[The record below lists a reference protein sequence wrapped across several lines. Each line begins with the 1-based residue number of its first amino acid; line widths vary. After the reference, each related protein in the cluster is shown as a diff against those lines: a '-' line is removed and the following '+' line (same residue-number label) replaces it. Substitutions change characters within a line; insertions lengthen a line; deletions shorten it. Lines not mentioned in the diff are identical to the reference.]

1 MKFIYTNTID
11 QYTNCL
17 KVEKLK
23 LKILKKIFPI
33 IFLII
38 FLIACFFWFNHKIT
52 NIQIILV
59 SFETLIPAIFF
70 LYIPEIYFSISSK
83 IIKRLILSYN
93 VLPEKELEICENEII
108 YRFSNN
114 HVDKFS
120 FNNIKNI
127 LEFEDCIYIF
137 RSDNN
142 SLIYTPI
149 IPNSAFENEEV
160 KKEFIELLSKNKNFA
175 E

>member
-59 SFETLIPAIFF
+59 SLETLIPAIFF

-83 IIKRLILSYN
+83 IIKRLILSYK

>member
-11 QYTNCL
+11 QYTNFL

-83 IIKRLILSYN
+83 IIKRLILSYK

>member
-11 QYTNCL
+11 QYTNYL
-17 KVEKLK
+17 KLEKLK

-38 FLIACFFWFNHKIT
+38 FLIGCFFWFNHKIT

-59 SFETLIPAIFF
+59 SLETLIPAIFF
-70 LYIPEIYFSISSK
+70 LYFPEIYFSISKK
-83 IIKRLILSYN
+83 IIKRLILSYK
-93 VLPEKELEICENEII
+93 VLLEKELEVCKHEII
-108 YRFSNN
+108 YKFSNN

-120 FNNIKNI
+120 FDNIKNI
-127 LEFEDCIYIF
+127 LEFEDSIYIL
-137 RSDNN
+137 RNDNN

-149 IPNSAFENEEV
+149 IPISTFENEEA
-160 KKEFIELLSKNKNFA
+160 KKEFIELLSKK
-175 E
+175 

>member
-11 QYTNCL
+11 QYTNYL
-17 KVEKLK
+17 KLEKLK

-83 IIKRLILSYN
+83 IIKRLILSYK

>member
-17 KVEKLK
+17 KAEKLK

-70 LYIPEIYFSISSK
+70 IYIPEIYFSISSK
-83 IIKRLILSYN
+83 IIKRLILSYK

-108 YRFSNN
+108 YKFSNN
-114 HVDKFS
+114 HIDKFS

-149 IPNSAFENEEV
+149 IPNSVFENEES
-160 KKEFIELLSKNKNFA
+160 KKEFIELLSKK
-175 E
+175 

>member
-83 IIKRLILSYN
+83 IIKRLILSYK

-108 YRFSNN
+108 YKFSNN

-149 IPNSAFENEEV
+149 IPNSAFENEEA
-160 KKEFIELLSKNKNFA
+160 KKEFIELLSKK
-175 E
+175 

>member
-70 LYIPEIYFSISSK
+70 LYFPEIYFSISKK
-83 IIKRLILSYN
+83 IIKSLILLYK
-93 VLPEKELEICENEII
+93 VIPEKELEICESEIL
-108 YRFSNN
+108 YKFSNN
-114 HVDKFS
+114 QVDKFS
-120 FNNIKNI
+120 FYNIKNI
-127 LEFEDCIYIF
+127 LEFEDSIYIL
-137 RSDNN
+137 RSDNK

-149 IPNSAFENEEV
+149 IPISTFENEEA
-160 KKEFIELLSKNKNFA
+160 KKEFIELLSKK
-175 E
+175 

>member
-83 IIKRLILSYN
+83 IIKRLILSYK

>member
-1 MKFIYTNTID
+1 M
-11 QYTNCL
+11 
-17 KVEKLK
+17 
-23 LKILKKIFPI
+23 
-33 IFLII
+33 
-38 FLIACFFWFNHKIT
+38 
-52 NIQIILV
+52 
-59 SFETLIPAIFF
+59 
-70 LYIPEIYFSISSK
+70 
-83 IIKRLILSYN
+83 IK
-93 VLPEKELEICENEII
+93 
-108 YRFSNN
+108 
-114 HVDKFS
+114 D
-120 FNNIKNI
+120 NNIKNI

>member
-83 IIKRLILSYN
+83 IIKRLILSYK
-93 VLPEKELEICENEII
+93 VLPEKELEVCKHEII
-108 YRFSNN
+108 YKFSNN
-114 HVDKFS
+114 HVDKFL
-120 FNNIKNI
+120 FDNIKNI
-127 LEFEDCIYIF
+127 LEFEDSIYIL
-137 RSDNN
+137 RNDNN

-149 IPNSAFENEEV
+149 IPISTFENEEA
-160 KKEFIELLSKNKNFA
+160 KKEFIELLSKK
-175 E
+175 

>member
-59 SFETLIPAIFF
+59 SFENLIPAIFF

-83 IIKRLILSYN
+83 IIKRLILSYK

>member
-1 MKFIYTNTID
+1 MKIIYTNTID

-83 IIKRLILSYN
+83 IIKRLILSYK

-137 RSDNN
+137 RSDDN

>member
-17 KVEKLK
+17 KVEKLN

-83 IIKRLILSYN
+83 IIKRLILSYK

>member
-83 IIKRLILSYN
+83 IIKRLILSYK

-149 IPNSAFENEEV
+149 FQIV
-160 KKEFIELLSKNKNFA
+160 HLKMKKLKKNL
-175 E
+175 

>member
-83 IIKRLILSYN
+83 IIKRLILSYK

-114 HVDKFS
+114 HVDKF
-120 FNNIKNI
+120 
-127 LEFEDCIYIF
+127 
-137 RSDNN
+137 
-142 SLIYTPI
+142 
-149 IPNSAFENEEV
+149 
-160 KKEFIELLSKNKNFA
+160 
-175 E
+175 

>member
-83 IIKRLILSYN
+83 IIKRLILSYK

-137 RSDNN
+137 RNDNN

>member
-11 QYTNCL
+11 QYTNWL

-83 IIKRLILSYN
+83 IIKRLILSYK

-142 SLIYTPI
+142 SLIYTPL
-149 IPNSAFENEEV
+149 IPNSAFDNEEV

>member
-59 SFETLIPAIFF
+59 SFDTLIPAIFF

-83 IIKRLILSYN
+83 IIKRLILSYK